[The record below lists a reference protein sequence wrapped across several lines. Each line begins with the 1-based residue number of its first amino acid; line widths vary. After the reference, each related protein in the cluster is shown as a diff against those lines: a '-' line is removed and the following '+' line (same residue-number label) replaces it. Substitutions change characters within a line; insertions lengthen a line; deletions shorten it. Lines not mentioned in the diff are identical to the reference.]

1 MQNNN
6 VIATE
11 VAEKPKTSGKARFTA
26 YMQGMKKLERKAQI
40 FAFFQN
46 ILPHFLHFSKNIP
59 HPSQI
64 KTAIKKDCQIF
75 LTVFFIQKS
84 AILHNNPPT

>member
-26 YMQGMKKLERKAQI
+26 YMQA
-40 FAFFQN
+40 
-46 ILPHFLHFSKNIP
+46 
-59 HPSQI
+59 
-64 KTAIKKDCQIF
+64 
-75 LTVFFIQKS
+75 
-84 AILHNNPPT
+84 